1 MIDKRENDAER
12 EKKVNVQSSDFSDLA
27 KRRGHCY
34 LIIHTA
40 QVMACEGRR
49 MSREKPWTNDSNP
62 VDMRDDY
69 F

>member
-40 QVMACEGRR
+40 QVMACEGRQ
-49 MSREKPWTNDSNP
+49 MSWEQPWVNESNP
-62 VDMRDDY
+62 VDMRADY